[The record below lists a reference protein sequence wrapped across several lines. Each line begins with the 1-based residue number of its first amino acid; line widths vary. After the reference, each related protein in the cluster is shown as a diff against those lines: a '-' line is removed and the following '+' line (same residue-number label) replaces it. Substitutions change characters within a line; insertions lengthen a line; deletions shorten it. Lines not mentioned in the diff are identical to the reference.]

1 MQSIRYLTKTHYNYS
16 SWLIGAK
23 PVNQVSSVCYRFKSG
38 GSKTDKQS
46 EEVDIRSYY
55 YPNTDVGI
63 KERSIKGE
71 GSVEPIQK
79 PYPPFPDGKN
89 PKTGEVGGPAGPEP
103 TRFGDWER
111 KGRVTDF

>member
-1 MQSIRYLTKTHYNYS
+1 MLSTRTLRPASRYLLTSQRYKS
-16 SWLIGAK
+16 SDGAK
-23 PVNQVSSVCYRFKSG
+23 KEPTEADLRG
-38 GSKTDKQS
+38 
-46 EEVDIRSYY
+46 YY

-71 GSVEPIQK
+71 PVDPIQR
-79 PYPPFPDGKN
+79 PYPPFPGGKN
-89 PKTGEVGGPAGPEP
+89 PKTGEVGGPVGPEP

>member
-1 MQSIRYLTKTHYNYS
+1 M
-16 SWLIGAK
+16 
-23 PVNQVSSVCYRFKSG
+23 RFKSSG
-38 GSKTDKQS
+38 GSSSKKEED

-63 KERSIKGE
+63 KERSIKGK
-71 GSVEPIQK
+71 GPVEPIQK

-89 PKTGEVGGPAGPEP
+89 PKTGEVGGPVGPEP

>member
-1 MQSIRYLTKTHYNYS
+1 MISIRRLGYLGQRLSFRNK
-16 SWLIGAK
+16 
-23 PVNQVSSVCYRFKSG
+23 SVETSNDG
-38 GSKTDKQS
+38 
-46 EEVDIRSYY
+46 EVDAKSFY
-55 YPNTDVGI
+55 YPNTSFGI
-63 KERSIKGE
+63 KERSVKPDE
-71 GSVEPIQK
+71 KVDPQVYK